1 MESMTMPRR
10 VDPLAPYRMSTHKIG
25 KYVYASTQPATVDE
39 TTGKRKYTHLHWGS
53 FDPEKKVFTPN
64 VEFLMLAPEE
74 RKKYIF
80 PSDWDLSAIA
90 KMAGLRKPG
99 RQHQTRHGDRLYG
112 DIWLLEQIADKTGLR
127 KDLLTVF
134 DGNEEMV
141 NMVLTLAMFPYVS
154 RHSYNRLPRWQR
166 IVRTPCEEP
175 LTASHIT
182 RLTQRITTLHRD
194 ELFKLRAKRLGKN
207 TLCAVDSTSRS
218 AYGRSL
224 SDVRWG
230 KNKDRPDLPQTNE
243 VVVYSITDHQP
254 IYYRTFPG
262 NMPDCRT
269 FQIIV
274 KALDAAGFRSLQLIT
289 DRGYETLKNLERSI
303 LDDRL
308 LITAA
313 PTNRALISKHIR
325 SYGNFSAKPESMSLD
340 LARMVYYEQFQE
352 TYVVETAKKTQ
363 KEADKLRI
371 NLFFDPEVRARQ
383 TKQQD
388 AEILSQQ
395 ELLKTL
401 MNDREPIDDVEKLQR
416 DCCYFELTFEDKR
429 LSSFSLKE
437 KKVTRERKTYG
448 FFSLLTLGLEDDAI
462 TALDKYRLR
471 DEQEKY
477 FEHMKDQ
484 FGFSTQDNWSEEGK
498 TGRLFILFVG
508 LVLASHV
515 RHVWK
520 TTELRDR
527 FDSSLAVLDEM
538 RCIRAIETPGHQ
550 MIMTPFVSDQLEI
563 CRAFDI
569 AVPED
574 CRPGYVSK
582 QVRKRGRP
590 RKTPVTEVGS

>member
-1 MESMTMPRR
+1 
-10 VDPLAPYRMSTHKIG
+10 
-25 KYVYASTQPATVDE
+25 
-39 TTGKRKYTHLHWGS
+39 
-53 FDPEKKVFTPN
+53 
-64 VEFLMLAPEE
+64 
-74 RKKYIF
+74 
-80 PSDWDLSAIA
+80 
-90 KMAGLRKPG
+90 
-99 RQHQTRHGDRLYG
+99 
-112 DIWLLEQIADKTGLR
+112 
-127 KDLLTVF
+127 
-134 DGNEEMV
+134 
-141 NMVLTLAMFPYVS
+141 
-154 RHSYNRLPRWQR
+154 
-166 IVRTPCEEP
+166 
-175 LTASHIT
+175 
-182 RLTQRITTLHRD
+182 
-194 ELFKLRAKRLGKN
+194 
-207 TLCAVDSTSRS
+207 
-218 AYGRSL
+218 
-224 SDVRWG
+224 
-230 KNKDRPDLPQTNE
+230 
-243 VVVYSITDHQP
+243 
-254 IYYRTFPG
+254 
-262 NMPDCRT
+262 
-269 FQIIV
+269 
-274 KALDAAGFRSLQLIT
+274 
-289 DRGYETLKNLERSI
+289 
-303 LDDRL
+303 
-308 LITAA
+308 
-313 PTNRALISKHIR
+313 
-325 SYGNFSAKPESMSLD
+325 
-340 LARMVYYEQFQE
+340 
-352 TYVVETAKKTQ
+352 
-363 KEADKLRI
+363 
-371 NLFFDPEVRARQ
+371 
-383 TKQQD
+383 
-388 AEILSQQ
+388 
-395 ELLKTL
+395 